1 MAAITSDLAT
11 NLVTAAVALSA
22 LGIVSLAALRGWR
35 DWIQLKREELA
46 ICHSVG
52 QDPAVPNAGSR
63 IEIADLKERLRKLE
77 AIAAG
82 DLGRE
87 LEPMPD
93 PLKTDATLVRGCSAS
108 VWVYPLP
115 QDGDRLHFL
124 ADSNAAITKGIVA
137 LVLAAVQDKPAT
149 EVAAMDIAAAL
160 APFDLTRQLSS
171 NRTQG
176 VPNMIALVQDTAR
189 RIAGA

>member
-46 ICHSVG
+46 AGHG
-52 QDPAVPNAGSR
+52 PAANDPAVPHAGSR

-82 DLGRE
+82 VDL
-87 LEPMPD
+87 
-93 PLKTDATLVRGCSAS
+93 
-108 VWVYPLP
+108 
-115 QDGDRLHFL
+115 
-124 ADSNAAITKGIVA
+124 
-137 LVLAAVQDKPAT
+137 
-149 EVAAMDIAAAL
+149 
-160 APFDLTRQLSS
+160 
-171 NRTQG
+171 
-176 VPNMIALVQDTAR
+176 
-189 RIAGA
+189 